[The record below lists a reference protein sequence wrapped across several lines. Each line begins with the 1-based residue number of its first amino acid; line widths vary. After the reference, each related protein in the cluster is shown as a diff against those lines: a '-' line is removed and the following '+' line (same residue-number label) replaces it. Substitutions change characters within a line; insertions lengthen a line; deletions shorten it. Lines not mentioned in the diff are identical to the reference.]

1 MIKHVLESSGQRVI
15 RITQRERSPT
25 TLKFRNPL
33 TKKSSSN
40 FAGISD
46 HLRSDNDICRNT
58 ASYKEILQILV

>member
-46 HLRSDNDICRNT
+46 HLRSDNDVGISLADSRCMGNFF
-58 ASYKEILQILV
+58 